1 MYVKDGAGKT
11 MQPKCLRNGLLKMC
25 ELSGVKYGQ
34 RSHDKQRW
42 WLCSLNEKL
51 VEGRKVT
58 LQLLYSLKYQTNV

>member
-34 RSHDKQRW
+34 RSHDKQR
-42 WLCSLNEKL
+42 
-51 VEGRKVT
+51 
-58 LQLLYSLKYQTNV
+58 